1 MKMRG
6 KSKVLNQEKMR
17 VKDLIRTLQDDYMN
31 KGTIETRVY
40 QNMLKT
46 YANRLTKVEEELAFI
61 DTKKF
66 IKSSR
71 KFKLG
76 KEER

>member
-61 DTKKF
+61 DTQRF
-66 IKSSR
+66 IKSNR

-76 KEER
+76 KEAR